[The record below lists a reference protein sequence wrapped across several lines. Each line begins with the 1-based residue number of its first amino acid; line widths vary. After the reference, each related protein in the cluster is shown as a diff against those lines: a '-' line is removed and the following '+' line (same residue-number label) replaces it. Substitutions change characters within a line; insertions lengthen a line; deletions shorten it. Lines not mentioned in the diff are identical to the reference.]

1 MATMTF
7 ESITEQGPD
16 QMDKQAGQ
24 IEDLL
29 TALPGIQIQREP
41 TRPLHFPPEP
51 GRSGNQ
57 WRTRFYVMKQPG
69 RTQTT
74 WNQVYDAVNSIKA
87 AYYKFL

>member
-16 QMDKQAGQ
+16 AMNKQAGQ

-29 TALPGIQIQREP
+29 TALPGLEIQRLP
-41 TRPLHFPPEP
+41 TRYYHFPPEP
-51 GRSGNQ
+51 GRSGDQ

-74 WNQVYDAVNSIKA
+74 WNQVYKAVNSIKA